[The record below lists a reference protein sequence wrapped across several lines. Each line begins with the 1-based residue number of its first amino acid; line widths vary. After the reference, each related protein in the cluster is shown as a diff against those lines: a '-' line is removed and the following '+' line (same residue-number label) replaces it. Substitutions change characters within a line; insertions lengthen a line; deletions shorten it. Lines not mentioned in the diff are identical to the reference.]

1 MLTSESDS
9 SHSHH
14 TMSFNSTIPAIVN
27 SKETN
32 VNIELLTSSSSIEIK
47 LINLENL
54 FEIYISKISA
64 GIFAVLKNSQNLK
77 VDFKTFKKFLVE
89 MLAKIETKDLT
100 AEIRN
105 SKKVENEYDLIIYE
119 RNDLRNL
126 KLVELNFKKPSD
138 KDFKKMLAQKMKEL
152 EKKLTTVYKRNL
164 ELKSTNR
171 SLEDELNEIAAN
183 TQKETDFFRN
193 NLEKLRNKFN
203 FTVEELK
210 KEKEISKKLKLEN
223 LEFEKNL
230 NSAKIKSEEIDLKLQ
245 NQIETAKLNEE
256 LESKLKIM
264 EEDIKTAN
272 SIISKQK
279 VEISQNLENKNI
291 LEAKYKKLKKERK
304 NEKKES
310 LKNLQKIS
318 DSEKL
323 KNNSENRILK
333 LEEEVKE
340 LKLEKTN
347 LKTKL
352 ENAQNVYN
360 HFYKNDSKNFEGDSF
375 NESIHPEP
383 LPK

>member
-171 SLEDELNEIAAN
+171 SLEGELNEIAAN

-230 NSAKIKSEEIDLKLQ
+230 NYAKIYL
-245 NQIETAKLNEE
+245 
-256 LESKLKIM
+256 
-264 EEDIKTAN
+264 
-272 SIISKQK
+272 II
-279 VEISQNLENKNI
+279 
-291 LEAKYKKLKKERK
+291 
-304 NEKKES
+304 
-310 LKNLQKIS
+310 
-318 DSEKL
+318 
-323 KNNSENRILK
+323 
-333 LEEEVKE
+333 
-340 LKLEKTN
+340 
-347 LKTKL
+347 
-352 ENAQNVYN
+352 
-360 HFYKNDSKNFEGDSF
+360 
-375 NESIHPEP
+375 
-383 LPK
+383 